1 MSYFNDH
8 QMILPQFLIFFPFL
22 GLIINA
28 FFYKKKPENAA
39 RLSTY
44 ILGIGL
50 VCSIIFLCMFGGAL
64 HNTTLVGFKSDGLSL
79 VMSALIIFVSF
90 IVHLFSQRYMAGDRK
105 YNHYFFKL
113 SAITFS
119 VIIMVFA
126 DNLAIFWTAW
136 TCSNLMLVSLMIHK
150 SEWLA
155 AKYSGVLALKT
166 LFSGSLALIASFF
179 LMYHATGTISISEI
193 NANVAQIPSTF
204 LMPIIVLLA
213 LSAFIQS
220 AQWPFQRWLIS
231 SLNSPTP
238 VSALMH
244 AGLVNGGGFILVR
257 FMPIFLSETSFLQL
271 LFLIGSLTAILGTLW
286 KLLQTDIKRM
296 LANSTMAQ
304 MGFMMMQCGLG
315 LFPAAVAHLCWHGL
329 FKAYLF
335 LNAGS
340 ALKAKKEKNKS
351 SSISILVFLLSCMM
365 GLTGALC
372 FALISEKTVFSM
384 APTTFLVGF
393 AFISGTQMAYS
404 LISRG
409 SVYKRLVPTLVLIS
423 LMGAFYGESIH
434 LVESFFPAYSTNNLP
449 SLTVMHLV
457 IFALFFML
465 WLSMNLKNSL
475 QLQNNK
481 RWCQLYVRAL
491 NASQPH
497 PSTITASRNT
507 YQY

>member
-1 MSYFNDH
+1 MLYVNNH
-8 QMILPQFLIFFPFL
+8 QLVLPLILMFFPCF
-22 GLIINA
+22 GFIINA
-28 FFYKKKPENAA
+28 LSYKNKPEKAA

-44 ILGIGL
+44 LIGL
-50 VCSIIFLCMFGGAL
+50 GLICSGFFLYAFGREVD
-64 HNTTLVGFKSDGLSL
+64 NTTVVGFKSDGLSL
-79 VMSALIIFVSF
+79 VMSTLILFVSF
-90 IVHLFSQRYMAGDRK
+90 IVHLFSQRSMAGDRK
-105 YNHYFFKL
+105 YNHYFLKL

-119 VIIMVFA
+119 VIMMVFA

-136 TCSNLMLVSLMIHK
+136 TCSNLLLVSLMIHK
-150 SEWLA
+150 TEWLA
-155 AKYSGVLALKT
+155 AKCSGILALKT
-166 LFSGSLALIASFF
+166 LFAGSLALIASFF
-179 LMYHATGTISISEI
+179 LMYQATGTSSIHEI
-193 NANVAQIPSTF
+193 NEHVAQIPSSS
-204 LMPIIVLLA
+204 LMAIIVLLA

-220 AQWPFQRWLIS
+220 AQWPFHRWLTS

-257 FMPIFLSETSFLQL
+257 FMPLFLGEINFLPL
-271 LFLIGSLTAILGTLW
+271 LFVIGSLSAILGTLW

-351 SSISILVFLLSCMM
+351 SSISVAVFLLSCMT

-372 FALISEKTVFSM
+372 FALMSEKTVFSL

-404 LISRG
+404 FLARG
-409 SVYKRLVPTLVLIS
+409 SVYKRLVPAILFIS

-449 SLTVMHLV
+449 SLTVMHLIV
-457 IFALFFML
+457 FALFVVL
-465 WLSMNLKNSL
+465 WLGMNFKNAR

-481 RWCQLYVRAL
+481 LWCQLYVRAL

-507 YQY
+507 YHY